1 MEEWRDIKGYEGL
14 YQVSNL
20 GRIKSLPKMRGFV
33 LQESK
38 IKNEEYS
45 NGYVRCKLHKGKES
59 RKFLVHRLVAEAFI
73 PNPENKPQID
83 HIDRIRN
90 NNNVANLRWCTPKE
104 NVHFPETYECRKKA
118 MKLNN
123 DNPFIKEKKRNT
135 SSCKKVIQEDINGN
149 IIEIYRSANEAKR
162 ILGYDVSAQCRGLYK
177 TTYKNRLYRFRYAN
191 PDRDGLLIAEYGRR
205 KNL

>member
-1 MEEWRDIKGYEGL
+1 M
-14 YQVSNL
+14 
-20 GRIKSLPKMRGFV
+20 
-33 LQESK
+33 
-38 IKNEEYS
+38 
-45 NGYVRCKLHKGKES
+45 
-59 RKFLVHRLVAEAFI
+59 
-73 PNPENKPQID
+73 
-83 HIDRIRN
+83 
-90 NNNVANLRWCTPKE
+90 
-104 NVHFPETYECRKKA
+104 HFPETYECRKKA
-118 MKLNN
+118 IKLNN

-191 PDRDGLLIAEYGRR
+191 PDRDGILIAEYGRR